1 MFVAKV
7 PNRTSPPCYLLREN
21 KRVDGKVKTTTLAN
35 LTHLPLNQIEA
46 ISAVLKGQSLAPIES
61 LFTIARSYPH
71 GHVAAVMGTLRK
83 LGLDTLIDPEPS
95 AHRNAV
101 LAMIALR
108 VLSPHSKL
116 AMTRALDDETTSSS
130 LGTVLELG
138 SIDDNELYR
147 AMDWL
152 SPRQEK
158 IEAALAKRHLSDGAL
173 VLYDITSVYF
183 EGDTCP
189 LATYG
194 YNRDGKSGTRQ
205 IVVGLICTADGC
217 PVSVQVFKGNT
228 QDASTVRGQ
237 IETVKSKFGLTRV
250 IVVGDRGMITGKLI
264 QECGTGDDP
273 ISYVTALRSSGIQK
287 LVKSGAVDRELFD
300 EENCAEITS
309 DEFPGE
315 RLVVCLNPY
324 LRDERRAN
332 RKNLLAS
339 AEKKLGVIR
348 DATLNAQAIADEE
361 R

>member
-130 LGTVLELG
+130 LGTVLDVG

-158 IEAALAKRHLSDGAL
+158 IEAILAKRHLSDGAL
-173 VLYDITSVYF
+173 ILYDS
-183 EGDTCP
+183 
-189 LATYG
+189 
-194 YNRDGKSGTRQ
+194 
-205 IVVGLICTADGC
+205 
-217 PVSVQVFKGNT
+217 
-228 QDASTVRGQ
+228 
-237 IETVKSKFGLTRV
+237 
-250 IVVGDRGMITGKLI
+250 
-264 QECGTGDDP
+264 
-273 ISYVTALRSSGIQK
+273 
-287 LVKSGAVDRELFD
+287 
-300 EENCAEITS
+300 
-309 DEFPGE
+309 
-315 RLVVCLNPY
+315 
-324 LRDERRAN
+324 
-332 RKNLLAS
+332 RK
-339 AEKKLGVIR
+339 
-348 DATLNAQAIADEE
+348 
-361 R
+361 